1 MTHLICIAIGFV
13 AGVYRDRISEKARE
27 LYIKISERK

>member
-27 LYIKISERK
+27 LYIKISERR